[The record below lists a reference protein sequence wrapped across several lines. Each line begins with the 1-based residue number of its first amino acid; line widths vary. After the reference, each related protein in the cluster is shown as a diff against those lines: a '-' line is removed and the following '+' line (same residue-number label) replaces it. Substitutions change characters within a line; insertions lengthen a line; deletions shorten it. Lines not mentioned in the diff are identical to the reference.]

1 MIGRRVPEGVW
12 PKTNQPADA
21 ARIVLDL
28 DAFVVRAGRDFQSE
42 PCTLQLNTGEIG
54 FITGPIGCGKSL
66 VAEALARVRRPDVE
80 LLGAHRAPQGVSFVP
95 QDPRLAVLATDR
107 VSTLFEAVHRAH
119 ALGRR
124 AWTSFWTRPTWRD
137 DAEALLERLRLTP
150 SRLWGLEFR
159 ELSSSE
165 RHRVLLGLAI
175 AEKNPLLIYDGA
187 AEGLDPTDRVRV
199 TELLSELLG
208 RGTTILAT
216 ARRPGSLDLP
226 ESHCVNLGEATGR
239 SSALPLLRRQ
249 EAVETVPGAERPR
262 LVVERLRVA
271 RGKLQLGGRKREAFP
286 VDGVNLQILP
296 GETLVLFGGAGSG
309 KTTLLEALAGLVR
322 PHSGRVVLRDRDVT
336 WATGARAARLRR
348 QVQLVFQDAAAVLD
362 PRRTV
367 SEHLGE
373 ARRLAEAQPGPVGA
387 DSAAEWLDRL
397 GLPERL
403 LELSADHLSAGE
415 AQRIDLA
422 RSLVLGP
429 ELVLLDAPR
438 VSGAD
443 TDGGTLA
450 ALMLAL
456 KRDGRSFLVATS
468 DPAMAATLGDR
479 LAVLHAGRIVECGP
493 TASVLNHPAHPLTA
507 ALLAGRLPAPT
518 DPCHPLRGCPH
529 VASCAR
535 RVLPECDAR
544 EPSLTAVAKSTSER
558 STEHRAACFHPLP

>member
-1 MIGRRVPEGVW
+1 MPEGVR
-12 PKTNQPADA
+12 PTTIQHADA
-21 ARIVLDL
+21 SRVVLDL
-28 DAFVVRAGRDFQSE
+28 DAFVVRAGHSFQSE
-42 PCTLQLNTGEIG
+42 PCSLQLKAGEIG

-80 LLGAHRAPQGVSFVP
+80 LLGELRTPPGVSFVP

-107 VSTLFEAVHRAH
+107 VSTLFAAVDRARG
-119 ALGRR
+119 LRRR
-124 AWTSFWTRPTWRD
+124 AWSSFLRRAAWRD
-137 DAEALLERLRLTP
+137 EAEALLERLRLTP

-187 AEGLDPTDRVRV
+187 AEGLDPTDRARV

-226 ESHCVNLGEATGR
+226 ESQSVDWGDATGR

-249 EAVETVPGAERPR
+249 EAVETAPGEEQASPR

-271 RGKLQLGGRKREAFP
+271 RGKLQLGDRKREAFP

-348 QVQLVFQDAAAVLD
+348 RVQLVFQDAAAVLD

-373 ARRLAEAQPGPVGA
+373 ARRLAEAQPDRSGA
-387 DSAAEWLDRL
+387 GSAAEWLDRL

-403 LELSADHLSAGE
+403 LELSADHVSAGE

-429 ELVLLDAPR
+429 ELVLLDSPR

-450 ALMLAL
+450 ALMLTL
-456 KRDGRSFLVATS
+456 KREGRSFLIATS

-493 TASVLNHPAHPLTA
+493 TASVLNHPAHPATA
-507 ALLAGRLPAPT
+507 ALLTGRLPAPT
-518 DPCHPLRGCPH
+518 DPRHPLRGCPH

-544 EPSLTAVAKSTSER
+544 EPRLHAIPMDQGRR
-558 STEHRAACFHPLP
+558 STEHRVACFHPLP